1 MGSVRTSLSG
11 EPGQAGRAV
20 VTCVIGLKEAF
31 LRASDSRLYV
41 LNVAL
46 QTVTKWSCGLAMIGP
61 K

>member
-11 EPGQAGRAV
+11 EPGQADRAV

-41 LNVAL
+41 LNIAL
-46 QTVTKWSCGLAMIGP
+46 QTVTKQS
-61 K
+61 